1 MEINGCTALVTGS
14 NRGIGK
20 AFVEELISAGA
31 QKVYMGMRNLENFGC
46 AFEGS
51 GVSVCPIHLDVTK
64 DECIESALNGC
75 ADVTILINNA
85 GVFCNETLMGADDIS
100 NARLEMEVNFFGTL
114 KMCRAFAPILAK
126 NGGGHIVNVLSA
138 AAIVSLPNM
147 GGYSP
152 SKFASRAL
160 TTCIRAELA
169 AQGTAVTGLIVGSV
183 DTRMAS
189 HVAGKKESPNVVARA
204 GLRAIRDEINELD
217 TDQMAS
223 SVRAALARDS
233 EGLEKRMAALLHAEM
248 ISTGQ

>member
-20 AFVEELISAGA
+20 AFVEELISARA

-51 GVSVCPIHLDVTK
+51 EVKVCPIHLDVTR
-64 DECIESALNGC
+64 DEGIESALNRC
-75 ADVTILINNA
+75 ADVTVLINNA
-85 GVFCNETLMGADDIS
+85 GVFCNETLMGAADIS
-100 NARLEMEVNFFGTL
+100 KARLEMEVNFFGTF
-114 KMCRAFAPILAK
+114 KMCRAFAPILSR

-152 SKFASRAL
+152 SKFAARAL

-169 AQGTAVTGLIVGSV
+169 AQGTRVTGLIVGSV

-189 HVAGKKESPNVVARA
+189 HVVGKKESPNVFARA
-204 GLRAIRDEINELD
+204 GLRAIRDQINELD

-223 SVRAALARDS
+223 SVRAALDSDS
-233 EGLEKRMAALLHAEM
+233 EGLEKRMAALLHAEL
-248 ISTGQ
+248 ISTVQ